1 MNNVS
6 LILFYYILVGGLF
19 TVYFYLALKRYSQGV
34 GITFFNLSIF
44 YYFVFFYVP
53 FFYVVT
59 GYYLKS
65 AEFSV
70 DFYFMSL
77 YYSIVL
83 VVFGIFY
90 NLLIKIKATAPLL
103 NNNSGNEEN
112 ISYYFI
118 ALLVLVKIGLA
129 FVELTPL
136 QWYIFHG
143 DFQGAHIAQKML
155 HKGGGFSFLKEFYSI
170 FGPVIALIFI
180 FKAAREGRIFL
191 KLLLLFLAMET
202 AGWYFS
208 KSGIAIVFLTYLLV
222 TKNSQNVMLLVIA
235 IPIIA
240 YFSFAIRLNTFS
252 DYKYIFDTLVSRSA
266 YETGY
271 SLIHYDLIKELS
283 PPLLYLDRYYI
294 GFNTLFGVEPLG
306 NWSKEA
312 YFIETGKY
320 GATTSGYAPVNLYAF
335 FGVVWYLVLL
345 PILSFIAY
353 IDIKFAKISQKSYF
367 LFVCYVFISLGII
380 NSLTVDITRV
390 VDFRFIFNPNVIL
403 HILLIFFVYRL
414 LVVRK

>member
-118 ALLVLVKIGLA
+118 ALLVLVKIVLA

-136 QWYIFHG
+136 
-143 DFQGAHIAQKML
+143 
-155 HKGGGFSFLKEFYSI
+155 
-170 FGPVIALIFI
+170 P
-180 FKAAREGRIFL
+180 
-191 KLLLLFLAMET
+191 
-202 AGWYFS
+202 
-208 KSGIAIVFLTYLLV
+208 
-222 TKNSQNVMLLVIA
+222 
-235 IPIIA
+235 
-240 YFSFAIRLNTFS
+240 
-252 DYKYIFDTLVSRSA
+252 RSA
-266 YETGY
+266 YC
-271 SLIHYDLIKELS
+271 
-283 PPLLYLDRYYI
+283 
-294 GFNTLFGVEPLG
+294 
-306 NWSKEA
+306 SKDV
-312 YFIETGKY
+312 T
-320 GATTSGYAPVNLYAF
+320 
-335 FGVVWYLVLL
+335 
-345 PILSFIAY
+345 
-353 IDIKFAKISQKSYF
+353 
-367 LFVCYVFISLGII
+367 
-380 NSLTVDITRV
+380 
-390 VDFRFIFNPNVIL
+390 
-403 HILLIFFVYRL
+403 
-414 LVVRK
+414 